1 MRVTPLSQLRLRFL
15 LAPLWLLLALAVVGP
30 AGCGSD
36 GKGTTLVVSVASDL
50 SIGTEVDAVEIVVAD
65 GELSYPFALGSGA
78 GKSTLPIRIALVP
91 GGQSNRQFR
100 VEARG
105 RLGADTVVTQS
116 ATVSFV
122 PGSAQQL
129 VLFLARSCVKFPQC
143 SPGHTCQNGACVAE
157 ATAGGRGIYGDDAG
171 FSDAD
176 SGSDTPIIVTGSG
189 GAGAGGQGGT
199 IDAGGSGGHIDAGG
213 FGGTTGSGTGG
224 AGAGTGGAG
233 AGTGGGTGGMIGG
246 IGGMGVGG
254 SGTGGRM
261 GTGGTI
267 GTGGSVGTG
276 GNFGTGGAGVGGFS
290 GTGGIGGLGGITGG
304 GSGGFMVVPLD
315 GGTGFAGMSGGT

>member
-1 MRVTPLSQLRLRFL
+1 MRITPLRRSRLRFL
-15 LAPLWLLLALAVVGP
+15 LPPLLLLLALAAVGP

-65 GELSYPFALGSGA
+65 GELSYPFALGSGPE
-78 GKSTLPIRIALVP
+78 KSTLPIRIALVP

-105 RLGADTVVTQS
+105 NLGADTVVTQS

-129 VLFLARSCVKFPQC
+129 VLFLARSCVRFPQC
-143 SPGHTCQNGACVAE
+143 AAGHTCQNGACVAE
-157 ATAGGRGIYGDDAG
+157 ATAGGRGIYGEDAG
-171 FSDAD
+171 FSGSD
-176 SGSDTPIIVTGSG
+176 SGSDSPVIVTGSG
-189 GAGAGGQGGT
+189 GAGAGGVGGT
-199 IDAGGSGGHIDAGG
+199 IDAGGSGGRIDAGG
-213 FGGTTGSGTGG
+213 SGGTT
-224 AGAGTGGAG
+224 GAGTGGAG
-233 AGTGGGTGGMIGG
+233 AGTGGSGAGTGGAGAGTGMGGMIGG

-276 GNFGTGGAGVGGFS
+276 GAGVGGFS
-290 GTGGIGGLGGITGG
+290 GTGGLGGITGG

-315 GGTGFAGMSGGT
+315 GGLGMGGVSGT